1 MFRRDR
7 IATGLSIRE
16 YLRQPL
22 FIALLIGLPPAFITM
37 AFLTTPDV
45 PFIVGVPVEQGIRSV
60 EMGMPELHGVIM
72 APMTAAFLAGMVGL
86 FVMHSSR
93 EADRRLV
100 MAGYPA
106 LRLLAVRL
114 LVITILSLV
123 VTAISVG
130 VTFLDYVP
138 ERPLVFFLINLVA
151 ALQYGFLGAIVGTFL
166 STMAGTYL
174 MFFAPMIDLGLV
186 QNPMF
191 VRESVDWW
199 VKILPGYAPTE
210 VLVDASFSSG
220 IDTGPALI
228 GALVYLAVLAVAA
241 TALFWQGTN
250 TYRHSQLVPAG
261 G

>member
-1 MFRRDR
+1 MLHRDR

-45 PFIVGVPVEQGIRSV
+45 PFVIGVPIEQGVRSIEV
-60 EMGMPELHGVIM
+60 GMPDLHGVIM

-93 EADRRLV
+93 DADRRLV
-100 MAGYPA
+100 LAGYPA

-114 LVITILSLV
+114 IVITILSII

-130 VTFLDYVP
+130 VTLIDYRP
-138 ERPLVFFLINLVA
+138 EQPVVFFLINLIA
-151 ALQYGFLGAIVGTFL
+151 ALQYGFLGAIAGTFL

-191 VRESVDWW
+191 ARESVDWW
-199 VKILPGYAPTE
+199 VKLLPGYAPTE
-210 VLVDASFSSG
+210 VLVDASFTGG
-220 IDTGPALI
+220 IQTWPALT
-228 GALVYLAVLAVAA
+228 GALLYLAIVIVGA
-241 TALFWQGTN
+241 TALFWQGTGVS
-250 TYRHSQLVPAG
+250 RHPQLVAARG
-261 G
+261 